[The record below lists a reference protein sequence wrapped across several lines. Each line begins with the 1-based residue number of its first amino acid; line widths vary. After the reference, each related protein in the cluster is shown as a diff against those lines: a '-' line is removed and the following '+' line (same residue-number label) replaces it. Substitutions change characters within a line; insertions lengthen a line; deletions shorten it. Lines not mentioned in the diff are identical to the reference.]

1 MGTARTRRYQLKR
14 RATAMEQTRRRI
26 VEATV
31 ELHRTMGPAK
41 TTISAIAAAAG
52 VQRPTVYS
60 HFPNQVDLL
69 RACQAH
75 FLEEHPPPDL
85 TSCLAVPDP
94 ADRLSGCLHE
104 LYAYYRATQG
114 MTAKL
119 LADAQT
125 TPHVRTV
132 MHGYYDLQ
140 RFLTGEL
147 AKGWPGKRRLIGAA
161 VGHALD
167 FWTWKSLAQRHLS
180 DAEAVEIMIALLRS
194 LASSGTSADQ

>member
-1 MGTARTRRYQLKR
+1 
-14 RATAMEQTRRRI
+14 MEQTRRRI

-31 ELHRTMGPAK
+31 ELHRTVGPAK

-52 VQRPTVYS
+52 VQRPTIYS

-85 TSCLAVPDP
+85 TSWLAIPDP
-94 ADRLSGCLHE
+94 AERLRGCLHE

-125 TPHVRTV
+125 TPHLRTV
-132 MHGYYDLQ
+132 MYGYYDSQ
-140 RFLTGEL
+140 RFLTNEL
-147 AKGWPGKRRLIGAA
+147 AKRWPGKPRLVRAA

-167 FWTWKSLAQRHLS
+167 FWTWKSLLQRHLS
-180 DAEAVEIMIALLRS
+180 DADAVEMMVGLLGSIAGSR
-194 LASSGTSADQ
+194 TSADQ